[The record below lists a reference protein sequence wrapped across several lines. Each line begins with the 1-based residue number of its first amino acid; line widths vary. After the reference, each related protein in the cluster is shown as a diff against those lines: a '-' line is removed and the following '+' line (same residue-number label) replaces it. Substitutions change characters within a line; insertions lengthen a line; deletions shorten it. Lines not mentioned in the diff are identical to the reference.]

1 MLGLTDIRGTAF
13 LEEKITFIVEA
24 NTRSA
29 LFSADEV
36 CVEKFL
42 CYICQLAKRSFKDV
56 IERGSYTSVKLRY
69 WCSFLI
75 A

>member
-13 LEEKITFIVEA
+13 LEKKITFIVEA
-24 NTRSA
+24 NTQSA

-42 CYICQLAKRSFKDV
+42 CYTCQLAKRSFKMLLKGAGILV
-56 IERGSYTSVKLRY
+56 
-69 WCSFLI
+69 
-75 A
+75 